1 MTKSHISMETT
12 VQTEEIIVE
21 NKNVETAEET
31 ITIFIIRIIEVI
43 EDGEVEITLIIEKA
57 AEQDILLDQ
66 RIIATEA
73 MHKVIWYG

>member
-1 MTKSHISMETT
+1 METT

-43 EDGEVEITLIIEKA
+43 EDGEVEITLIIKKA